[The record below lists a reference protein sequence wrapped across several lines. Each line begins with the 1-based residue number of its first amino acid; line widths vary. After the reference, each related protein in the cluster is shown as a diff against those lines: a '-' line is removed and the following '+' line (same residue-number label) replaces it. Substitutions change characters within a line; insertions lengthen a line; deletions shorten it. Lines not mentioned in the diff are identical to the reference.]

1 MLEPYLV
8 GTLEVPSASSL
19 ARPVSPLGGAPGIPE
34 AKTNTEGVALRGKGK
49 PISCRLVFKEYES
62 PDVLRLRFAL
72 PDTEQPLG
80 LPVGMHIGL
89 RAVVDGNKVMRQY
102 TPVSDGDEKGH
113 VELLVKVRAPAA
125 VPVC

>member
-1 MLEPYLV
+1 MLEQYLV

-19 ARPVSPLGGAPGIPE
+19 ARPCSPLGGAPGIPE
-34 AKTNTEGVALRGKGK
+34 TKTNTEEDAALRGKGK
-49 PISCRLVFKEYES
+49 PISCRLVLKEYES

-72 PDTEQPLG
+72 PDPEQRLG

-102 TPVSDGDEKGH
+102 TPVSNGDEKGY
-113 VELLVKVRAPAA
+113 VELLVKVREA
-125 VPVC
+125 C